1 MIEMVI
7 LWAIVPLLLTLLC
20 YGFGL
25 AFTLITRRPMSFTI
39 TVIVGF
45 LLMAILGSFTTLSTV
60 TAPYTALAFGIISLV
75 GLIVSFVW
83 FRSGLQFEFLPAI
96 AGFITYLA
104 FSLPTLAYG
113 HPSWVGWIKLDDD
126 STFLAVTDRLMNVGR
141 TVPVPVASTFDRV
154 IQTVFSVQGTGHFSY
169 PVGTFIPFGVISK
182 LTGIEKAWFFQPYL
196 TFAAGMVAALFV
208 LILRTRI
215 SNKYLVIAMASISS
229 LASTIYSYVMWG
241 GVKEI
246 VLIIPVLL
254 FAFAVFDAVEKKTL
268 KGPLQYG
275 LIALFGIWSVGG
287 TAGIGYAAPMV
298 FIAVLLLLWG
308 KSRQYFYYLL
318 GATGVVAATLI
329 YLLESGNQTLTNMFI
344 PIAADKGN
352 LVRSLNMAQVMG
364 IWPSQD
370 FRLDPLFQPITVFLI
385 AIAFAFLIAGI
396 YFSIIKSHWLLPSLV
411 AGCIAVVSTSYF
423 WGGIWL
429 TGKAIAIA
437 SPIFALVAC
446 VGLYEIWLELGKV
459 SWRKLA
465 PYSPRIVVAVLA
477 GALGFG
483 VIASDTYTY
492 KSVSL
497 APFAQQDE
505 LRSIGKMFAG
515 QGPTVM
521 TEYSVY
527 GSRYFLRALGAESVS
542 ELRVHLI
549 PTRDGNQVPRGY
561 AADIDLFDPATIDYF
576 NLLVIRKSPVY
587 SRPPMNYNLAWS
599 GRYYEVWRKMKGVA
613 VKATLPLGGGFS
625 PGAVPTCQA
634 VDSFLAQRSKTDRIY
649 AATRNR
655 VYTVDFTAGTLPSNW
670 LPMPAYPGAVDFRGA
685 GGFSRN
691 FSLDHTGQYGMWI
704 AGSYPGQLKVLIDG
718 REVYSGNSVLEAN
731 LFLTN
736 PLNEVQLSLGSHVLT
751 VLYDTPLLMPG
762 SDLDSV
768 LGPVFFANQTA
779 GNVRVKQIS
788 IARIP
793 ELCKMNLDWIAIA
806 N

>member
-7 LWAIVPLLLTLLC
+7 LWVFVPLLLTLLC

-25 AFTLITRRPMSFTI
+25 AFTLITRKPVSFTI
-39 TVIVGF
+39 TVIMGF

-60 TAPYTALAFGIISLV
+60 TAPYTAIAFGLISLL
-75 GLIVSFVW
+75 GLVVSLIW
-83 FRSGLQFEFLPAI
+83 FRSRLHFDFLPSM
-96 AGFITYLA
+96 AGLITYAA

-113 HPSWVGWIKLDDD
+113 HPSWVGWVKLDDD

-141 TVPVPVASTFDRV
+141 TIPVPVASTFDRV
-154 IQTVFSVQGTGHFSY
+154 LQTVFAVQGTGHFSY
-169 PVGTFIPFGVISK
+169 PVGTFIPFGVVSK

-196 TFAAGMVAALFV
+196 SFAAGMVAALFV
-208 LILRTRI
+208 LLLRSRVP
-215 SNKYLVIAMASISS
+215 NRFLVVAMATISS

-254 FAFAVFDAVEKKTL
+254 FSYALFKAVEKKSL
-268 KGPLQYG
+268 KGSLHYG
-275 LIALFGIWSVGG
+275 LVAFLGIWAVGG
-287 TAGIGYAAPMV
+287 TAGIGYAAPMI
-298 FIAVLLLLWG
+298 FIAALLLLWR
-308 KSRQYFYYLL
+308 KNHHFFYYVL
-318 GATGVVAATLI
+318 GATGVAAAMLI
-329 YLLESGNQTLTNMFI
+329 FMLESGNKTLTNLFI
-344 PIAADKGN
+344 PFAADKGN

-370 FRLDPLFQPITVFLI
+370 FRLDPVYKPLTILLI
-385 AIAFAFLIAGI
+385 ALAFIFLIAGI
-396 YFSIIKSHWLLPSLV
+396 YFSVIKSHWLLPSLV
-411 AGCIAVVSTSYF
+411 VGCIAVVSTSYF

-437 SPIFALVAC
+437 SPIFVLVAS
-446 VGLYEIWLELGKV
+446 VGIYETWLELGKGA
-459 SWRKLA
+459 WRKLA
-465 PYSPRIVVAVLA
+465 PYRPQIVVIVLA

-497 APFAQQDE
+497 APFGSQDE
-505 LRSIGKMFAG
+505 LRNIGNMYAG

-542 ELRVHLI
+542 ELRVHVI

-561 AADIDLFDPATIDYF
+561 AADIDLFDPSTIDFF

-599 GRYYEVWRKMKGVA
+599 GQYYEVWKKMKGVV
-613 VKATLPLGGGFS
+613 VKATLPLGSGFS

-634 VDSFLAQRSKTDRIY
+634 VDTFLAQRTKTDRIY
-649 AATRNR
+649 AATRNP
-655 VYTVDFTAGTLPSNW
+655 VYTVDFATGELPTNW
-670 LPMPAYPGAVDFRGA
+670 LPMPAYSGAANFRGA
-685 GGFSRN
+685 GGFNRN
-691 FSLDHTGQYGMWI
+691 FSVGHTGQYGMWI

-718 REVYSGNSVLEAN
+718 RQVYSGNSVLEAN
-731 LFLTN
+731 LYLTN
-736 PLNEVQLSLGSHVLT
+736 PLSNVELSLGSHVLT
-751 VLYDTPLLMPG
+751 VLYDSPLLMPG

-768 LGPVFFANQTA
+768 LGPIFFSDQTA
-779 GNVRVKQIS
+779 AKVRVKQIPIS
-788 IARIP
+788 RIP
-793 ELCKMNLDWIAIA
+793 ELCTQNLDWIAIA

>member
-1 MIEMVI
+1 MIEMII

-104 FSLPTLAYG
+104 FSLPTLGYG

-446 VGLYEIWLELGKV
+446 VGLYEIWLELGKD

-492 KSVSL
+492 KSVSI

>member
-1 MIEMVI
+1 MIEMII

-25 AFTLITRRPMSFTI
+25 AFTLITRRPVSFTL
-39 TVIVGF
+39 TVIMGF
-45 LLMAILGSFTTLSTV
+45 LLMAILGSFTTLGTG
-60 TAPYTALAFGIISLV
+60 TAPYTAVAFGIISLV
-75 GLIVSFVW
+75 GLVVSFVW
-83 FRSGLQFEFLPAI
+83 FRSRLHFDFLPSV
-96 AGFITYLA
+96 AGLFTYVA

-154 IQTVFSVQGTGHFSY
+154 LQTVFAVQGTGHFSY

-182 LTGIEKAWFFQPYL
+182 LTGIEKAWIFQPYL

-208 LILRTRI
+208 LILRSRI
-215 SNKYLVIAMASISS
+215 SNRILVVAMATVSS

-254 FAFAVFDAVEKKTL
+254 FAFAVFEAVDKKSL

-275 LIALFGIWSVGG
+275 LIALLGIWSVGG

-298 FIAVLLLLWG
+298 FIAVLLLLWR
-308 KSRQYFYYLL
+308 KNRKYFYYLL
-318 GATGVVAATLI
+318 SVTAIAAATLI
-329 YLLESGNQTLTNMFI
+329 YMLESGNQTLTNMFI

-352 LVRSLNMAQVMG
+352 LVRSLNMAQIMG

-370 FRLDPLFQPITVFLI
+370 FRLEPVYKPLTVLLI
-385 AIAFAFLIAGI
+385 AIAFVFLIAGI

-437 SPIFALVAC
+437 SPIFAFVAC
-446 VGLYEIWLELGKV
+446 VGLYETWLELGKD

-465 PYSPRIVVAVLA
+465 PYRPRIVVIVLA

-505 LRSIGKMFAG
+505 LRNIGKMFAG

-561 AADIDLFDPATIDYF
+561 AADIDLFDPSTIDYF

-587 SRPPMNYNLAWS
+587 SRPPVNFNLAWS

-649 AATRNR
+649 AATRTP
-655 VYTVDFTAGTLPSNW
+655 VFTVDFTAGTLPSNW
-670 LPMPAYPGAVDFRGA
+670 LPMFAYSGAVSFRGA

-691 FSLDHTGQYGMWI
+691 FSVDHTGQYGMWI
-704 AGSYPGQLKVLIDG
+704 AGSYPGKLKVLIDG

-736 PLNEVQLSLGSHVLT
+736 PLNDVQLSVGSHVLT

-768 LGPVFFANQTA
+768 LGPIFFATQTA
-779 GNVRVKQIS
+779 GNVKVKQIS
-788 IARIP
+788 ISKIP
-793 ELCKMNLDWIAIA
+793 QLCTQNLDWIAIA